1 MASWGGHTLPGTFF
15 IIFGIYY
22 AFLYISRYLKSRS
35 KKDYNY
41 YGTFYC
47 CGKLPC
53 SMLVV
58 EGCLKIFFTSVGT
71 LVELFYPGAPMGA
84 LHNSDGDFTHPMNWQ
99 HATMYFFF
107 GLSGLADIISYTAKN
122 VVPKGLDRIMGG
134 LALFVEGYLFF
145 FHLHGRSMIDTRCH
159 VLLVIA
165 VWPCALFA
173 LLEAFLINNRAV
185 LHLLE
190 MFHSI
195 LLIFQG
201 VWFWMVA
208 YILYPPSGERWD
220 PCFTEAKM
228 DAHQLA
234 ELKEHQHN
242 SSGEEKTCNEG
253 KVHLNVMF
261 ITMFWSWAL
270 AFVSIG
276 VGIIYFL
283 VYKWLK
289 MRRQLDRSFCI
300 SEERTALK
308 MESRHKGLLDGED
321 EDEEAF

>member
-1 MASWGGHTLPGTFF
+1 
-15 IIFGIYY
+15 
-22 AFLYISRYLKSRS
+22 
-35 KKDYNY
+35 
-41 YGTFYC
+41 
-47 CGKLPC
+47 
-53 SMLVV
+53 MLVI

-84 LHNSDGDFTHPMNWQ
+84 LHNSTGDFTHPMNWQ

-107 GLSGLADIISYTAKN
+107 GLSGFADIISYTGRN
-122 VVPKGLDRIMGG
+122 VVPKGFDRIMGA
-134 LALFVEGYLFF
+134 LALFVEGYLFY
-145 FHLHGRSMIDTRCH
+145 FHLHGRSLIDTRCH

-173 LLEAFLINNRAV
+173 FLEAFAMKNRAA
-185 LHLLE
+185 LHILE
-190 MFHSI
+190 MMHSI

-208 YILYPPSGERWD
+208 YILYPPHGERWD
-220 PCFTEAKM
+220 PCFSEAKM
-228 DAHQLA
+228 DAHELA
-234 ELKEHQHN
+234 ELQQHKHDGDN
-242 SSGEEKTCNEG
+242 DAEQTCDEG

-276 VGIIYFL
+276 VGVIYFL

-289 MRRQLDRSFCI
+289 IRRQLDRSFLDMGEHT
-300 SEERTALK
+300 SLK
-308 MESRHKGLLDGED
+308 MERRREGLLDRED